1 MTEHRHTREA
11 SGLKLDRSLRWW
23 HDGEPIEHPNIIEA
37 FNRGLSV
44 RDDGKVVLSFGND
57 WALVEVE
64 GCAFGVVGVDVGDGE
79 RLAVRLSDRT
89 AEWLDAESL
98 ALDEDGA
105 LTVQVKG
112 GKARARFSRDAQ
124 FQLEP
129 FLVEIGDAF
138 ALQVGGKQWS
148 TALHL
153 RSP

>member
-1 MTEHRHTREA
+1 MSEHRHTREA
-11 SGLKLDRSLRWW
+11 SGLRLDRSLRWW
-23 HDGEPIEHPNIIEA
+23 HDGEPIEHPNIVEA

-44 RDDGKVVLSFGND
+44 RDDGRVVLSFGND

-64 GCAFGVVGVDVGDGE
+64 ACAFAVAGVDVGEGE

-105 LTVQVKG
+105 LTVKVKG
-112 GKARARFSRDAQ
+112 GKARARFTRDAQ

-129 FLVEIGDAF
+129 YLAEEGDRF
-138 ALQVGGKQWS
+138 ELRVGTRRWP
-148 TALHL
+148 TALTA

>member
-11 SGLKLDRSLRWW
+11 SGLKLDRALRWW
-23 HDGEPIEHPNIIEA
+23 HDGELIEHPNIIEA

-44 RDDGKVVLSFGND
+44 RDDGKLVLSFGND

-105 LTVQVKG
+105 LTVQVKS

-129 FLVEIGDAF
+129 YLVEAGEAF
-138 ALQVGGKQWS
+138 ELQVGGKRWPTS
-148 TALHL
+148 L
-153 RSP
+153 RT